1 MSESSPNGKTIR
13 CGVVG
18 VGRMGR
24 HHARV
29 YTELPGATLVGVVDQ
44 DAQRRA
50 DIVSKHG
57 GKAFDSVEQLLDE
70 GVDAVSIAVPT
81 TAHLEAA
88 TPRL

>member
-1 MSESSPNGKTIR
+1 MSETEQNGKVIR

-29 YTELPGATLVGVVDQ
+29 YTELPGATLVGVVDR
-44 DAQRRA
+44 DPDRRG

-57 GKAFDSVEQLLDE
+57 GKGFETVEQLLDA
-70 GVDAVSIAVPT
+70 GVDAVSVAVPT
-81 TAHLEAA
+81 TAH
-88 TPRL
+88 